1 MPVSRSQRKR
11 LNCSAEPPGLVM
23 EVKPK
28 MGRRS
33 VAAAVAAPRH
43 GNESSGNVN
52 SCLPDRALKVQN
64 INTDLKQRETDKETR
79 LLVKQCAETERRLRA
94 VEAELRKAEEKL
106 QTGARERNA
115 LTTRATAAEKRSAE
129 LQSINDMLRAKF
141 SRDELK
147 SELGKLC
154 LELAELKL
162 KLESEQQEKEQM
174 KCEFEEQVRTLQL
187 NLQTSQTV
195 LEPLKEDPKNNSKS
209 DLTDRPLGGG
219 DPSSHAQ
226 PPQIPAAQSG
236 ANADRCR
243 LARRDGEIST
253 LRVQV
258 QRLEKKL
265 PSHSKRGPGRGAVAR
280 EVPMECDGPG
290 VRAGEDAAAATT
302 AEEMA
307 MLPLEGPALEQ
318 QLSGLME
325 ERVTIEQGLRA
336 VLTDVEHLQQ
346 GDARLE
352 ELVERMDRDVREK
365 YEEIEKLKTELNSM
379 RESAEEQRQCL
390 QERVEALEREAAQ
403 GQKKAPPKTPR
414 RRVTLLAAEAGS
426 ELARNV
432 ESMESKMTQMV
443 AEMSAIHQ
451 AYREQ
456 VGEPPLPAA
465 VVTRAQSAKP
475 QGSSSAAKDELL
487 QKMPLLRSAEAENK
501 VSSEAM
507 QEEILKWKKMY
518 DKSGSRVFKV
528 ASPLLGRLSRL
539 RLTDRRHRSFF
550 PTFVDESL
558 NAAGKRSAATSA
570 MYGFTGAN
578 QLNKQN
584 MFL

>member
-33 VAAAVAAPRH
+33 VAAAAAAPRH

-52 SCLPDRALKVQN
+52 SCLPNRVLKVQN

-115 LTTRATAAEKRSAE
+115 LTTRATTAEKRSTE

-141 SRDELK
+141 SGDELK
-147 SELGKLC
+147 SELCKLR
-154 LELAELKL
+154 LEMAELKP
-162 KLESEQQEKEQM
+162 KLESVQQEKEQM

-195 LEPLKEDPKNNSKS
+195 FEYLKEDPNDNSKS

-236 ANADRCR
+236 ANA
-243 LARRDGEIST
+243 RRDGEIST

-265 PSHSKRGPGRGAVAR
+265 PSLSKRGPGRGAVAR
-280 EVPMECDGPG
+280 EVPMECDEPG
-290 VRAGEDAAAATT
+290 ARAGEDAAATT
-302 AEEMA
+302 EEEEEMA

-318 QLSGLME
+318 QLSGLLE

-336 VLTDVEHLQQ
+336 VLADVEHLQR

-365 YEEIEKLKTELNSM
+365 DDEIEKLKEELNSM

-390 QERVEALEREAAQ
+390 QERVEALEREVAQ
-403 GQKKAPPKTPR
+403 GQKRAPPKTPR

-426 ELARNV
+426 ELAR
-432 ESMESKMTQMV
+432 
-443 AEMSAIHQ
+443 
-451 AYREQ
+451 
-456 VGEPPLPAA
+456 
-465 VVTRAQSAKP
+465 
-475 QGSSSAAKDELL
+475 
-487 QKMPLLRSAEAENK
+487 AENK

-539 RLTDRRHRSFF
+539 RLTDRRHRSFY
-550 PTFVDESL
+550 PTFVDESS
-558 NAAGKRSAATSA
+558 NAAGKRSAATPA

>member
-1 MPVSRSQRKR
+1 MRIHLGNRTTNEMQSVKNRDMPVSRSQRKR
-11 LNCSAEPPGLVM
+11 LNSSAEPPGLVM
-23 EVKPK
+23 EVKSK
-28 MGRRS
+28 MGRRY

-115 LTTRATAAEKRSAE
+115 LTTWAIAAEKRSAE

-141 SRDELK
+141 SRDKLK

-154 LELAELKL
+154 LELAELKP
-162 KLESEQQEKEQM
+162 KLESVQQEKEQM

-187 NLQTSQTV
+187 NQQTSQTV
-195 LEPLKEDPKNNSKS
+195 LEPLKEDPKDNLKS
-209 DLTDRPLGGG
+209 DLTDRPLEGG

-236 ANADRCR
+236 ENADPVLGCR

-265 PSHSKRGPGRGAVAR
+265 PSLSKRGPGRGAVAR

-290 VRAGEDAAAATT
+290 VLAGEDAAATT
-302 AEEMA
+302 TEEMA

-318 QLSGLME
+318 QLSGLIE

-336 VLTDVEHLQQ
+336 VLADVEHLQR

-365 YEEIEKLKTELNSM
+365 DEEIEKLKTELNGV

-390 QERVEALEREAAQ
+390 QERVEALEWEAAQ

-426 ELARNV
+426 ELAR
-432 ESMESKMTQMV
+432 
-443 AEMSAIHQ
+443 
-451 AYREQ
+451 
-456 VGEPPLPAA
+456 
-465 VVTRAQSAKP
+465 
-475 QGSSSAAKDELL
+475 
-487 QKMPLLRSAEAENK
+487 AENK

-528 ASPLLGRLSRL
+528 ASPLRGRLSRL

-558 NAAGKRSAATSA
+558 NAAGKRSAATPA

>member
-1 MPVSRSQRKR
+1 MRIHLGNRTTNEMQSVKNRDMPVSRSQRKR
-11 LNCSAEPPGLVM
+11 LNSSAEPPGLVM

-28 MGRRS
+28 MGRRY

-79 LLVKQCAETERRLRA
+79 LLVKQCAETERRLHA

-115 LTTRATAAEKRSAE
+115 LTTWAIAAEKRSAE

-141 SRDELK
+141 SRDKLK

-154 LELAELKL
+154 LELAELKP
-162 KLESEQQEKEQM
+162 KLESVQQEKEQM

-187 NLQTSQTV
+187 NQQTSQTV
-195 LEPLKEDPKNNSKS
+195 LEPLKEDPKDNLKS
-209 DLTDRPLGGG
+209 DLTDRPLEGG

-236 ANADRCR
+236 ENADPVLGCR

-265 PSHSKRGPGRGAVAR
+265 PSLSKRGPGRGAVAR

-290 VRAGEDAAAATT
+290 VLAGEDAAAATT
-302 AEEMA
+302 TEEMA

-318 QLSGLME
+318 QLSGLIE

-336 VLTDVEHLQQ
+336 VLADVEHLQR
-346 GDARLE
+346 GDGRLE

-365 YEEIEKLKTELNSM
+365 DEEIEKLKTELNGV

-426 ELARNV
+426 ELAR
-432 ESMESKMTQMV
+432 
-443 AEMSAIHQ
+443 
-451 AYREQ
+451 
-456 VGEPPLPAA
+456 
-465 VVTRAQSAKP
+465 
-475 QGSSSAAKDELL
+475 
-487 QKMPLLRSAEAENK
+487 AENK

-528 ASPLLGRLSRL
+528 ASPLRGRLSRL

-558 NAAGKRSAATSA
+558 NAAGKRSAATPA